1 MCRHW
6 PTWIKFENAPKAAR
20 RIISREAKGAHWL
33 APTSTGIGVT
43 QTNSDEACQ
52 PERRHLINEDTMTKK
67 KYSLTEEHRAQL
79 KPWADKW
86 IANAMS
92 TKAMDDEEREL
103 CRRAVVGMYAAAG
116 LKAPRVVFTPSPISA
131 AFAAGFASWIWYC
144 RKLAT
149 DQATNQAT
157 DQATD
162 QATYQATHQATIQAT
177 YQATDQ
183 ATDQATI
190 QATYQ
195 ATDQATHQ
203 ATIQATYQ
211 ATDQATDQ
219 ANWYV
224 FGGDMRRLSFEV
236 GADAGGIRCAAKTWN
251 MRQGGNQ
258 WSGWDSYLTFFRDV
272 VKLGESH
279 GVDYSKY
286 NHWAT
291 LAEHSGPRYVHPEF
305 CIISDRPELLT
316 VDEQNRPH
324 GESGPFCRW
333 RDGSA
338 LYAWHGT
345 YVPAHWIEHKD
356 KLDPKTALTHENLEQ
371 RRAAC
376 EIIGWSKVLAACG
389 AKVIDEDKDPEIGTL
404 LEADLPDSPGSRFLR
419 VKCGTGRDFVLAVPA
434 EMTTALD
441 ANSWTY
447 GVDPKEFR
455 IEVRT

>member
-149 DQATNQAT
+149 DQATN
-157 DQATD
+157 
-162 QATYQATHQATIQAT
+162 
-177 YQATDQ
+177 
-183 ATDQATI
+183 
-190 QATYQ
+190 
-195 ATDQATHQ
+195 
-203 ATIQATYQ
+203 Q